1 MWRSV
6 FHGDGLFTD
15 WQADWLIDDP
25 VAILTDQHDGAFYST
40 QCSLICDHIAQ
51 HTFSFYFWVEQCDEA

>member
-6 FHGDGLFTD
+6 FHGDGLFTG

-40 QCSLICDHIAQ
+40 VQLNM
-51 HTFSFYFWVEQCDEA
+51 